1 MLGSQCR
8 DISQM
13 LYLVLKICIVF
24 TTNCRYDHNSN
35 IGHDRLLRVG
45 AVIAGILYAIALE
58 T

>member
-1 MLGSQCR
+1 
-8 DISQM
+8 M